1 MRERSREKGR
11 ERVSEGEKKL
21 EGTKSSNLWKNK
33 RAQAG
38 SLKQKIGDKGDSLCK
53 QEQRRL
59 VCGNGRG
66 PALFEA
72 ALHELLE

>member
-1 MRERSREKGR
+1 
-11 ERVSEGEKKL
+11 VSEGEKKL

>member
-1 MRERSREKGR
+1 M
-11 ERVSEGEKKL
+11 SEGEKNLREQRPAIYGK
-21 EGTKSSNLWKNK
+21 TKGPRPVHSSK
-33 RAQAG
+33 
-38 SLKQKIGDKGDSLCK
+38 KIGDKGDSLCK

-72 ALHELLE
+72 TLHELLE